1 MSIEIKSNGQ
11 KVYSFNKQGLN
22 NVMDKKIEKKKWPPK
37 KILMVSGGTIFFL
50 LIFYNL
56 IFGDT
61 STRLNVDTEKLT
73 VSTVSKGPFQ
83 EFIPVTGTILP
94 IKTIYLDA
102 LEGGRVDRLFLEE
115 GAFVNKGDEILRLV
129 NTNLQSDVMFREAQL
144 FEQVNNLRNTRLAFE
159 QAKLRNKSD
168 LIELENQIRRQRRRL
183 EIQKGLLDQ
192 NLTSKQEYEEAKDDF
207 DYTTKRYELLIE
219 TIRQDSMLRDIQIQ
233 SLESSIQRL
242 QTNLNIIKE
251 SLDNLTIRAP
261 LKGQLTARNAE
272 LGESKRPGDRLGQI
286 DVLDGFKVRADIDE
300 HYITRIEIGQT
311 GEFDLAGKS
320 YRLIIKKVY
329 PQVTNGRFQVDLEF
343 ADETPKDIRRG
354 QTLQVR
360 LELGEQ
366 QDAVLVPRGGFY
378 QKTGG
383 QWIYVVDPSGDFAVR
398 RSIRLGRQNPQMFE
412 VLDGLYPGEKVIT
425 SSYDTYGDIE
435 KLILNNE

>member
-1 MSIEIKSNGQ
+1 
-11 KVYSFNKQGLN
+11 
-22 NVMDKKIEKKKWPPK
+22 MDKKIEKKKWPPK

-73 VSTVSKGPFQ
+73 ISTVSKGPFQ

-115 GAFVNKGDEILRLV
+115 GAFVKKGDEILRLV

-168 LIELENQIRRQRRRL
+168 LIELENQIRRQRRRFD
-183 EIQKGLLDQ
+183 IQKGLLDQ
-192 NLTSKQEYEEAKDDF
+192 NLTSKQEFEEAKDDF
-207 DYTTKRYELLIE
+207 DYTSKRFELLIE

-242 QTNLNIIKE
+242 QTNLDIIKE

-261 LKGQLTARNAE
+261 LSGQLTARNAE

-320 YRLIIKKVY
+320 YQLVIKKVY

-343 ADETPKDIRRG
+343 ANETPKDVRRG

-366 QDAVLVPRGGFY
+366 QEAVLVQRGGFY

-383 QWIYVVDPSGDFAVR
+383 QWIYVVDPSGDFAIR